1 MNKLSLIL
9 GASAVLLTGC
19 SNPKFLVADY
29 FIPDTAKVVRATLQ
43 VDQVIDVGNDT
54 VNTYAYAMQVCDLSD
69 GVASNCKTTTV
80 LSNVLGFRT
89 NASGGQ

>member
-9 GASAVLLTGC
+9 GASAVLLAGC
-19 SNPKFLVADY
+19 NPKVLVADY

-43 VDQVIDVGNDT
+43 ADGMTGSGDSSEA
-54 VNTYAYAMQVCDLSD
+54 TYSYAMQVCDLSD

-80 LSNVLGFRT
+80 LTDILSFST
-89 NASGGQ
+89 TPSGGQ

>member
-9 GASAVLLTGC
+9 GAGVVLLAGC
-19 SNPKFLVADY
+19 NPKVLVADY

-43 VDQVIDVGNDT
+43 VDGMTGTGENAEA
-54 VNTYAYAMQVCDLSD
+54 TYSYAMQVCDLSD

-80 LSNVLGFRT
+80 LNDILSFAT
-89 NASGGQ
+89 TPSGGQ